1 MSKGVQKPRGGD
13 GGEVG
18 FAAGESW
25 EDRHSTDRLQ
35 DKMWIVKGGRGKEGE
50 LGVQQTARR
59 WVNGNAEGSSF
70 KYEMLCFVVP
80 TRGGCV
86 SLFPLE

>member
-1 MSKGVQKPRGGD
+1 
-13 GGEVG
+13 
-18 FAAGESW
+18 
-25 EDRHSTDRLQ
+25 
-35 DKMWIVKGGRGKEGE
+35 MWIVKGGRGKEGE

-80 TRGGCV
+80 TRWLCESFSIGV
-86 SLFPLE
+86 SGRESWLVGEVGEEEGSPYQS